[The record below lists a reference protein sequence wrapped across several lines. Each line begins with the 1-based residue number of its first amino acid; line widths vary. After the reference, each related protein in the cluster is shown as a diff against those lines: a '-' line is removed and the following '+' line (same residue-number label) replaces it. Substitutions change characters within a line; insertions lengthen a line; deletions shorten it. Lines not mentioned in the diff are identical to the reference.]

1 MATHAALKHQ
11 ASKRKPAAEIART
24 VGPKLLM
31 WLSVALWWA
40 ITWLADKCALPA
52 DVRPSATSTTG
63 YPSASARRAVVST
76 QNSDGSRISTQR

>member
-11 ASKRKPAAEIART
+11 SSKRKPATEIART

-31 WLSVALWWA
+31 WLSVALWSA

-63 YPSASARRAVVST
+63 YPSARRVVVST
-76 QNSDGSRISTQR
+76 QNSDGSRISTQRRA